1 MTLRCAEI
9 QVTAQELERS
19 GYTVVDLG
27 LLTLRDTDPRR
38 FDMAD
43 MRVADLIGPCLFIIE
58 SQTDRSANIQP
69 FGSYVNEPTN
79 SRMQYN
85 IGPARLLPVQE
96 QIAIEV
102 PLSDSWFPYL
112 GLIVTPT
119 LAPTVGNVH
128 ALAIYIRRP
137 CQ

>member
-1 MTLRCAEI
+1 MTLRCDEI
-9 QVTAQELERS
+9 QVTSQELERL

-27 LLTLRDTDPRR
+27 LLTLRGIDPRR
-38 FDMAD
+38 FDLAD
-43 MRVADLIGPCLFIIE
+43 MRIADRQGPCLFIIE
-58 SQTDRSANIQP
+58 SQTNRDANIQP
-69 FGSYVNEPTN
+69 FGSYVSEPTN
-79 SRMQYN
+79 SRVQYN

-102 PLSDSWFPYL
+102 PLTDSWFPYL

-119 LAPTVGNVH
+119 LAPSMGNVH
-128 ALAIYIRRP
+128 ALAVYIRRV